1 MKITTDLTEVDIN
14 DDAVIFDEAAK
25 VGITII
31 PSPTTGRRAHD
42 KTFHVSANEMTKYA
56 FQKLLEKRQREQKYE
71 LLASVGMTNGRYI
84 ARHGLNKVFRE
95 YADEIKEKNNTQIVE
110 KKAVGGLM
118 RNIKNI
124 DEESANELQ
133 KWWNSQGFTN

>member
-1 MKITTDLTEVDIN
+1 
-14 DDAVIFDEAAK
+14 
-25 VGITII
+25 
-31 PSPTTGRRAHD
+31 
-42 KTFHVSANEMTKYA
+42 
-56 FQKLLEKRQREQKYE
+56 
-71 LLASVGMTNGRYI
+71 MTNRQYI
-84 ARHGLNKVFRE
+84 AKHGLNNIFRK

-110 KKAVGGLM
+110 KKAAGGLM